1 MRAVAPQTRSPPPS
15 WYTAQEVR
23 ILKSDGVTLV
33 KRTHG
38 RPDGTYRV
46 ALRPGRYIVT
56 TPPRSIGGERN
67 KEIPVTIRRGRTTR
81 LDLDIDTG
89 IR

>member
-1 MRAVAPQTRSPPPS
+1 MQRADEPPPAPPPG
-15 WYTAQEVR
+15 WYTSQEIR
-23 ILKSDGVTLV
+23 ILQRDGVTLV
-33 KRTHG
+33 KRAHG
-38 RPDGTYRV
+38 RRDGTHRV

-56 TPPRSIGGERN
+56 APRGGVGGLR
-67 KEIPVTIRRGRTTR
+67 KAIPITIRRGHTTR